1 MASAAL
7 PIDPLL
13 PQIAAAV
20 AAPGA
25 TLLLQAPPGAGKTTR
40 VPLTVMEALASRGSS
55 GRVWMLEP
63 RRLAA
68 RQAAQRIASDTGE
81 ALGQRVGY
89 SVRLESRISAATR
102 LEVITEGLFLR
113 RLQADPAL
121 EGVDAVLFDE
131 FHERNADADLALA
144 LLRQARILLRP
155 ELRLVVM
162 SATLALEPL
171 RQQLPDAQVLCSEG
185 RSHPVAISHQPPRP
199 DERLERQVVRGL
211 EQHWL
216 EQHGPGET
224 ALVFLPGLREIQACE
239 RAISDCP
246 WSDGQEIAVLHGNLP
261 LPEQAR
267 LAAPAAV
274 RNGTGQPQGR
284 VVLATSIAES
294 SLTIP
299 GVTLVI
305 DAGLSRRNRY
315 DPARG
320 LDALVTVPASRAS
333 AEQRA
338 GRAGRLGPGRCLR
351 LWSPAEQQRRPS
363 HDPPE
368 LLEADPLPLAL
379 QLARWGDPL
388 GEELEWIDPPPAA
401 GLTEARSTLQ
411 RLGAL
416 EPGQHGGTGGGST
429 KGGQLN
435 RHGQAMAELGTH
447 PRLAHLLL
455 EGRSRRLLPL
465 ACDLAALLGERD
477 PLNRQEVGCN
487 LLHRLDWLRRQPERQ
502 PLRQLSRQWQRQ
514 LQASNGREATPEGQ
528 APSPPQELP
537 DDLAAALLLAAA
549 YPERLAL
556 QRPGQP
562 GRYQLRSGRGAL
574 LPPQDPLAGAEA
586 LAVAALDDGGRD
598 GRIQLALALPQATL
612 QQLAEQEGEQDL
624 VARWDEGAQRVRCER
639 QLRLGA
645 LLLETRPWPEA
656 PAQAIQAAL
665 LGGVRERGLAGL
677 ASLGWTDSS
686 RQLQHRL
693 SLAHRHRGQPW
704 PDRHDAL
711 LLNSLEDW
719 LAPHLGDERS
729 LAELAALDLQEAL
742 WGELSW
748 AERQELER
756 LLPGRLLVPSG
767 RWVSVDYSSGEPVL
781 AAKLQELFGC
791 RQTPTVLDGQ
801 LPVTLHLLTPAGRPA
816 AITRDLAGF
825 WQGSYREVRR
835 ELRGRY
841 PKHPWP
847 EDGANAE
854 PTALTKARLPRG

>member
-7 PIDPLL
+7 PIDALL

-20 AAPGA
+20 ATPGA

-40 VPLTVMEALASRGSS
+40 VPTAVLQALELVGSG

-68 RQAAQRIASDTGE
+68 RQAAQRIASETGE
-81 ALGQRVGY
+81 PLGQRVGY
-89 SVRLESRISAATR
+89 SVRLESRVSAATR
-102 LEVITEGLFLR
+102 LEVLTEGLFLR

-121 EGVDAVLFDE
+121 EGVEAVLFDE

-144 LLRQARILLRP
+144 LLRQARSLLRP

-171 RQQLPDAQVLCSEG
+171 RQQLPEAQVLCSEG

-199 DERLERQVVRGL
+199 QERLEQQIVRAL

-216 EQHGPGET
+216 DQHGDGET

-239 RAISDCP
+239 RTISACP
-246 WSDGQEIAVLHGNLP
+246 WSAEQEIAVLHGNLP

-267 LAAPAAV
+267 LVNP
-274 RNGTGQPQGR
+274 RQTGASGRGR

-379 QLARWGDPL
+379 QLARWGDPF
-388 GEELEWIDPPPAA
+388 GRELEWIDPPPAA
-401 GLTEARSTLQ
+401 ALTEARVALQ

-416 EPGQHGGTGGGST
+416 APGRDDADDGP
-429 KGGQLN
+429 LN

-455 EGRSRRLLPL
+455 EGQRLGVLPL

-477 PLNRQEVGCN
+477 PLNRQEAGCD
-487 LLHRLDWLRRQPERQ
+487 LLRRLDWLRRQPERQ

-514 LQASNGREATPEGQ
+514 LQASGEPASTGDPRQPRPATGAIEPPE
-528 APSPPQELP
+528 PPELP

-556 QRPGQP
+556 ARPGQP
-562 GRYQLRSGRGAL
+562 GRFQLRSGRGAQ
-574 LPPQDPLAGAEA
+574 LPPQDPLASAEA
-586 LAVAALDDGGRD
+586 LAVAALDNGGRD
-598 GRIQLALALPQATL
+598 GRIQLALALPLAAL
-612 QQLAEQEGEQDL
+612 RELAEREGEEEL
-624 VARWDEGAQRVRCER
+624 MARWDGTAERVRCER
-639 QLRLGA
+639 RLRLDA
-645 LLLETRPWPEA
+645 LLLESRPWPEA
-656 PAQAIQAAL
+656 PASTIQSAL
-665 LGGVRERGLAGL
+665 LGGLRERGLAGL
-677 ASLGWTDSS
+677 AGLGWSTAS

-693 SLAHRHRGQPW
+693 NLAHQHRGAPW
-704 PDRHDAL
+704 PDRRDAHL
-711 LLNSLEDW
+711 LDSLETW
-719 LAPHLGDERS
+719 LAPHLSEQRS
-729 LAELAALDLQEAL
+729 LAELAALDLCEPL
-742 WGELSW
+742 WGELDW
-748 AERQELER
+748 AQRQELER
-756 LLPGRLLVPSG
+756 LLPKQLMVPSG
-767 RWVSVDYSSGEPVL
+767 RWVNLDYSSGEPVL

-791 RQTPTVLDGQ
+791 RQTPAVLDGQ

-825 WQGSYREVRR
+825 WQGGYRAVRR

-854 PTALTKARLPRG
+854 PTALTKARLQQR